1 MRITFSAIF
10 VGLMFIFQLACG
22 NAPVSENAANFG
34 RDKVFPTPLTEHP
47 SLEIY
52 LTEYVSAQNR
62 KDEEKIFSLTYP
74 RAIEIE
80 GGRESFLKKT
90 NQMLDSAENFAF
102 LAGKPIQTLKKDNAI
117 LVVIPVSMKQK
128 VKEGWQF
135 SRTVIAG
142 ITEDEGRHWTFADVS
157 DREKRKQIFPAL
169 ADQMEIP
176 EIKPPWIEK

>member
-1 MRITFSAIF
+1 MRKTFGAIF
-10 VGLMFIFQLACG
+10 VGLMCIFQFACG

-52 LTEYVSAQNR
+52 LNEYVSAQNR

-74 RAIEIE
+74 KAIEIE
-80 GGRESFLKKT
+80 SGRESFLKKT
-90 NQMLDSAENFAF
+90 NQILDSAESFAF
-102 LAGKPIQTLKKDNAI
+102 LAGKPTQTLKKDNSI

-135 SRTVIAG
+135 SRTVIVG
-142 ITEDEGRHWTFADVS
+142 ITEDEGRHWTFAGVS
-157 DREKRKQIFPAL
+157 DKEKRKQIFPSF